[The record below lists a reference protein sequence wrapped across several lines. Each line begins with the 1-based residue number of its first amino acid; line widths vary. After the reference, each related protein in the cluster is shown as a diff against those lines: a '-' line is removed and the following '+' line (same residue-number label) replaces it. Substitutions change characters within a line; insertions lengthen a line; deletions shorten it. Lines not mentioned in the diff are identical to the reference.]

1 MRIITAKKLMKE
13 HKRLLEETK
22 LGAWDIYY
30 TLEEYMKGD
39 EKIERFLNG
48 NRRWVYW
55 KNIKRVWRG
64 H

>member
-48 NRRWVYW
+48 NRR
-55 KNIKRVWRG
+55 
-64 H
+64 